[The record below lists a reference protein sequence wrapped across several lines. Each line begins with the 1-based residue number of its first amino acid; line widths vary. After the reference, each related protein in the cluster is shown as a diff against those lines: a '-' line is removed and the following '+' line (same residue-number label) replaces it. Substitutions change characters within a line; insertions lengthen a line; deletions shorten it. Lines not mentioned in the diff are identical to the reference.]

1 MIFEYNL
8 SRFIDAHKRAYERAL
23 GEIRG
28 GYKASH
34 WMWYIFPQLQG
45 LGRSSTARYY
55 AIRDIDEARAFI
67 EHPYL
72 GANLRE
78 ISEAL
83 LQLDCSDPV
92 AVMGW
97 PDDLKHPLQHDPVFK
112 GKRG

>member
-45 LGRSSTARYY
+45 LGRGTTPSAT
-55 AIRDIDEARAFI
+55 
-67 EHPYL
+67 
-72 GANLRE
+72 
-78 ISEAL
+78 
-83 LQLDCSDPV
+83 
-92 AVMGW
+92 
-97 PDDLKHPLQHDPVFK
+97 
-112 GKRG
+112 

>member
-23 GEIRG
+23 GEIRC

-55 AIRDIDEARAFI
+55 AC
-67 EHPYL
+67 
-72 GANLRE
+72 
-78 ISEAL
+78 L
-83 LQLDCSDPV
+83 LYTSRCV
-92 AVMGW
+92 
-97 PDDLKHPLQHDPVFK
+97 
-112 GKRG
+112 